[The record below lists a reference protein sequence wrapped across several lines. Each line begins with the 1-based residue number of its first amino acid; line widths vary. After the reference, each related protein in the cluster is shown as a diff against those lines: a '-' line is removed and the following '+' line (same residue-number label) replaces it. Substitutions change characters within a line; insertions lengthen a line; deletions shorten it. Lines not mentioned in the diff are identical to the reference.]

1 MKHSSTFADQPPM
14 IFVVDDDKDLSKLVC
29 RWLDLA
35 GYQTLLSVSGE
46 DCLARLNTAMPL
58 CILLDLNL
66 PNLSGVE
73 TLRKIKHHHPLLPVV
88 MMTADSTVDSVV
100 TAMQSGAYGYLS
112 KPLDRTKLLT
122 IVKTAVETNEAALRL
137 RELEREKTTGG
148 YEKIVGQSEP
158 MRSLFKQ
165 LDSISTSDITVLIQ
179 GASGTGKEL
188 VARAIHATSS
198 RQDSPFVAL
207 NCAAIPETLHESEL
221 FGYEKGAFT
230 GASAPKTGKFEQAH
244 TGTLFLDEVGEMSLS
259 LQAKLLRVLQERSFQ
274 KLGGSKDIHVD
285 FRLIAASH
293 INLADAVKN
302 NDFRDDLYYR
312 LAVFELEIPTLAER
326 KDDIPLISRK
336 LLADFSTEANKP
348 LSLSDEVL
356 EFFQRYSFPGNVREL
371 ENALHRASVV
381 CQAGLIRVQDLPK
394 RIIDEVNNAGKP
406 QIKPPSQSS
415 SESSSVPQNLESVE
429 KQAIE
434 DAIRKANGNMSEAI
448 RRLGIGRATFY
459 RKLKKYGI
467 N

>member
-1 MKHSSTFADQPPM
+1 MKHSSTFFSQPP
-14 IFVVDDDKDLSKLVC
+14 IVFVVDDDRDLSKLVC
-29 RWLDLA
+29 RWLDLES
-35 GYQTLLSVSGE
+35 YKTVSPTSGE
-46 DCLARLNTAMPL
+46 DCLASLNTAMPL

-73 TLRKIKHHHPLLPVV
+73 TLKKIKHHHPLLPVI

-100 TAMQSGAYGYLS
+100 TAMQSGAFGYLS
-112 KPLDRTKLLT
+112 KPLERTKLLS
-122 IVKTAVETNEAALRL
+122 IVKSAVETNEASLRL
-137 RELEREKTTGG
+137 REIEREKTTGG

-158 MRSLFKQ
+158 MRNLFKQ

-188 VARAIHATSS
+188 VAQAIHATSS
-198 RQDSPFVAL
+198 RKDSPFVAL

-230 GASAPKTGKFEQAH
+230 GATASKTGKFEQAH

-285 FRLIAASH
+285 FRLLAASH
-293 INLADAVKN
+293 INLAEAVKN
-302 NDFRDDLYYR
+302 NTFRDDLYYR
-312 LAVFELEIPTLAER
+312 LAVFELEIPALAER

-336 LLADFSTEANKP
+336 LLAEFSTESKKP

-356 EFFQRYSFPGNVREL
+356 DLFQRYSFPGNVREL

-381 CQAGLIRVQDLPK
+381 CQSGLIRVQDLPK
-394 RIIDEVNNAGKP
+394 RILDEVNNAGKL
-406 QIKPPSQSS
+406 QKNPSPGLNP
-415 SESSSVPQNLESVE
+415 ENFPVPQNLESVE

-434 DAIRKANGNMSEAI
+434 DAIKNAGGNMSEAI